1 MLSAPTGSHRKLV
14 LPLNTLYSVMNTL
27 LPFECFELDFMKRG
41 LLAILLLTP
50 LLALLGTMA
59 VNRRMAFFS
68 DALGHSALAG
78 VGIGMLLGIQNQL
91 ISMIIFGVLWAV
103 MISRINRTGGASA
116 DTIISVFSSTG
127 IAAGLL
133 ILSRNGSFAKYS
145 ALLAGDI
152 VSVPEGDL
160 LWLLLALP
168 LGVAAWALLY
178 NRLLLTAVNP
188 ALAQSR
194 GVNTKW
200 VEYAFVSLV
209 AVVVMLSIRWVG
221 VLLINALLILPAA
234 AARNIAR
241 SAVQHALFSVIISL
255 FSGIA
260 GLCAAV
266 PLGTSVGAAVVLCA
280 AVCYAMSLLLA
291 RVMRIRVQA

>member
-1 MLSAPTGSHRKLV
+1 MTTIYGI
-14 LPLNTLYSVMNTL
+14 LNTI
-27 LPFECFELDFMKRG
+27 LPFECFQLSFMKNA

-78 VGIGMLLGIQNQL
+78 VGLGMLLGVQSEL
-91 ISMIIFGVLWAV
+91 ISMIVFGVLWAV
-103 MISRINRTGGASA
+103 AISRINRTGGESA

-127 IAAGLL
+127 IAVGLL
-133 ILSRNGSFAKYS
+133 ILSRNGSFSKYS
-145 ALLAGDI
+145 ALLAGD
-152 VSVPEGDL
+152 VLSVQPGDL

-168 LGVAAWALLY
+168 LGVGAWALLY
-178 NRLLLTAVNP
+178 NQLLLTAVNP

-194 GVNTKW
+194 GIRTKW

-209 AVVVMLSIRWVG
+209 AVAVMLSIRWVG

-241 SAVQHALFSVIISL
+241 TAAQHALFSVLIGL
-255 FSGIA
+255 LSGVA
-260 GLCAAV
+260 GLVAAYY
-266 PLGTSVGAAVVLCA
+266 LDTGVGAAVVLCA
-280 AVCYAMSLLLA
+280 ALCYAATLPFRA
-291 RVMRIRVQA
+291 RAR

>member
-1 MLSAPTGSHRKLV
+1 MAEIYRI
-14 LPLNTLYSVMNTL
+14 MNAV
-27 LPFECFELDFMKRG
+27 LPFECFEMDFMKRG

-68 DALGHSALAG
+68 DALGHSALCG
-78 VGIGMLLGIQNQL
+78 VGLGMLLGVQSQL
-91 ISMIIFGVLWAV
+91 LSMIVFGVVWAV

-127 IAAGLL
+127 IALGLL

-152 VSVPEGDL
+152 VSVPEGEL
-160 LWLLLALP
+160 MWLLLALP
-168 LGVAAWALLY
+168 LGVGAWAFLY

-188 ALAQSR
+188 SLAQSR
-194 GVNTKW
+194 RVNTKW
-200 VEYAFVSLV
+200 TEYAFACLLAV
-209 AVVVMLSIRWVG
+209 AVMLSIKWVG

-234 AARNIAR
+234 AARNVSRTAK
-241 SAVQHALFSVIISL
+241 QHALFSVLIGL
-255 FSGIA
+255 FSGVA
-260 GLCAAV
+260 GLVAAYY
-266 PLGTSVGAAVVLCA
+266 LDTGVGAAVVLCA
-280 AVCYAMSLLLA
+280 ALIYAVTLPLRA
-291 RVMRIRVQA
+291 RVK

>member
-1 MLSAPTGSHRKLV
+1 MTTIYGI
-14 LPLNTLYSVMNTL
+14 LNAL
-27 LPFECFELDFMKRG
+27 LPFECFRWDFMKNA

-78 VGIGMLLGIQNQL
+78 VGLGMLLGVQNEL
-91 ISMIIFGVLWAV
+91 ISMIVFGVLWAV
-103 MISRINRTGGASA
+103 AISRINRAGGESA

-127 IAAGLL
+127 IAVGLL
-133 ILSRNGSFAKYS
+133 ILSRNGSFSRYS
-145 ALLAGDI
+145 ALLAGD
-152 VSVPEGDL
+152 VLSVQPKDL
-160 LWLLLALP
+160 FWLLLALP
-168 LGVAAWALLY
+168 LGVGAWAVLY

-194 GVNTKW
+194 GIRTQG
-200 VEYAFVSLV
+200 VEYVFVSLV
-209 AVVVMLSIRWVG
+209 ALAVMLSIRWVG

-241 SAVQHALFSVIISL
+241 TAAQHALFSVIIGVL
-255 FSGIA
+255 SGVI
-260 GLCAAV
+260 GLVAAYY
-266 PLGTSVGAAVVLCA
+266 LDTGVGAAVVLCA
-280 AVCYAMSLLLA
+280 ALCYAATLPFRA
-291 RVMRIRVQA
+291 RAR

>member
-1 MLSAPTGSHRKLV
+1 
-14 LPLNTLYSVMNTL
+14 MNAL
-27 LPFECFELDFMKRG
+27 LPFECFEMEFMKRG

-68 DALGHSALAG
+68 DALGHSALCG
-78 VGIGMLLGIQNQL
+78 VGLGMLLGIQSQL
-91 ISMIIFGVLWAV
+91 LSMLVFGVVWAI

-127 IAAGLL
+127 IALGLL

-145 ALLAGDI
+145 SLLAGDI

-160 LWLLLALP
+160 LYLALALP
-168 LGVAAWALLY
+168 LGVCAWAFLY

-194 GVNTKW
+194 GVKTKW
-200 VEYAFVSLV
+200 VEYAFVALV

-234 AARNIAR
+234 AARNISRTAR
-241 SAVQHALFSVIISL
+241 QHALFSVLIGL
-255 FSGIA
+255 FCGVA
-260 GLCAAV
+260 GLVISYYMENTGA
-266 PLGTSVGAAVVLCA
+266 GAAIVLCA
-280 AVCYAMSLLLA
+280 AVCYAVTLPLRR
-291 RVMRIRVQA
+291 RVR

>member
-1 MLSAPTGSHRKLV
+1 
-14 LPLNTLYSVMNTL
+14 MNAL

-50 LLALLGTMA
+50 LLALMGTMA

-91 ISMIIFGVLWAV
+91 ISMILFGVVWAV

-168 LGVAAWALLY
+168 LGVAVWALLY

-234 AARNIAR
+234 AARNVSRTA
-241 SAVQHALFSVIISL
+241 AQHALLSVLIGL
-255 FSGIA
+255 FCGVA
-260 GLCAAV
+260 GLVASYYLENTGA
-266 PLGTSVGAAVVLCA
+266 GAAIVLCA
-280 AVCYAMSLLLA
+280 AACYAVTLPVRMK
-291 RVMRIRVQA
+291 IR